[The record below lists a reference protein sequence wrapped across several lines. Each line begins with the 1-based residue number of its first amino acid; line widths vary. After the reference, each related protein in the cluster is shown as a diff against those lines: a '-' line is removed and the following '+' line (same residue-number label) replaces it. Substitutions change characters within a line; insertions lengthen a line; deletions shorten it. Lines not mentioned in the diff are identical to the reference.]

1 MGVPCIKFCMTLLVL
16 SLLISF
22 LSQSRTEAVPTYT
35 YHYCGIALNFTVNT
49 PYQSNLNQL
58 LAYLSS
64 NATRNIEF
72 YNATA
77 SAMGSADTVYGL
89 FICRGDMSADVC
101 RDCVAKATKDIVI
114 RCPVQKSAMIWYE
127 ECMVRYSFRYIFS
140 SMATDPSAFPRS
152 TLNMSEPDRF
162 NQLVRATMN
171 DLASQLSNVRAGAKK
186 FGTKEATFTP
196 FKFLYTLAQ
205 CTPDLTG
212 ADCNRCLVIAINT
225 LPGCCGGKQMGSVLF
240 LSCIVKYAVT
250 PFYQSANTLAPT
262 PPQDQVPGSTISP
275 KGKSQISL
283 QTIVVVVAS
292 ISVSALLFVAGYCY
306 LRRKQRKKYNVIQ
319 EENAES
325 LQFDFAT
332 IEGATDKFSDD
343 NKLGEG
349 GFGVVYK
356 GILPNGQEI
365 AVKRLSQTS
374 GQGLGEFK
382 NEVITVAKLQHRNLV
397 RLLGFFLEGEE
408 KILVYEF
415 VPNKSLD
422 YFLYDPKRREQLDWS
437 RRYKIIKG
445 IARGILYL
453 HEDSRLRVIHR
464 DLKASNILLDQDMNP
479 KISDFGMAKIFGINQ
494 TQGNTNRIVG
504 TFGYMSP
511 EYAMFGQFSL
521 KSDVYSFGVL
531 ILEILTGEKNS
542 SFCQANSSEVLLS
555 YAWKHWRDETPL
567 ELLDPTLGDSY
578 TKNEVIRSLH
588 IGLHCVQDNPADRPT
603 MATVV
608 LMLNNDSVTLPLP
621 QRPAYFFRSRTDD
634 NRRPNELES
643 NQSTS
648 KSISYSANE
657 VSITELYPR

>member
-1 MGVPCIKFCMTLLVL
+1 
-16 SLLISF
+16 
-22 LSQSRTEAVPTYT
+22 
-35 YHYCGIALNFTVNT
+35 
-49 PYQSNLNQL
+49 
-58 LAYLSS
+58 
-64 NATRNIEF
+64 
-72 YNATA
+72 
-77 SAMGSADTVYGL
+77 
-89 FICRGDMSADVC
+89 
-101 RDCVAKATKDIVI
+101 
-114 RCPVQKSAMIWYE
+114 
-127 ECMVRYSFRYIFS
+127 
-140 SMATDPSAFPRS
+140 MATDPSAFPRS

-196 FKFLYTLAQ
+196 FRFLYTLAQ
-205 CTPDLTG
+205 CTPDITG
-212 ADCNRCLVIAINT
+212 ADCHRCLVTAINT

-325 LQFDFAT
+325 LHFDFAT

-542 SFCQANSSEVLLS
+542 SFCQANSSEDLLS

-621 QRPAYFFRSRTDD
+621 QRPAYFFRSRTED
-634 NRRPNELES
+634 NRRSNEPES

>member
-1 MGVPCIKFCMTLLVL
+1 MGVPSIKFCMTLLVL

-35 YHYCGIALNFTVNT
+35 SHSCGNAPSFTVNT

-114 RCPVQKSAMIWYE
+114 RCPVQKAAVVWYE
-127 ECMVRYSFRYIFS
+127 ECMVRYSYRYIFS

-212 ADCNRCLVIAINT
+212 ADCHRCLVTAINT

-319 EENAES
+319 EENES
-325 LQFDFAT
+325 LHFDFAT

-365 AVKRLSQTS
+365 AEKKKYLFT
-374 GQGLGEFK
+374 
-382 NEVITVAKLQHRNLV
+382 NLCPTKA
-397 RLLGFFLEGEE
+397 LTTFYM
-408 KILVYEF
+408 ILKDE
-415 VPNKSLD
+415 NN
-422 YFLYDPKRREQLDWS
+422 W
-437 RRYKIIKG
+437 I
-445 IARGILYL
+445 
-453 HEDSRLRVIHR
+453 
-464 DLKASNILLDQDMNP
+464 
-479 KISDFGMAKIFGINQ
+479 DFGMAKIFGINQ

-542 SFCQANSSEVLLS
+542 SFCQANSSEDLLS

-621 QRPAYFFRSRTDD
+621 QRPAYFFRSRTED
-634 NRRPNELES
+634 NRRSNEPES